1 MLRRFEAEQEEVPG
15 DRSKDSK
22 KFFANIIEHPRNSGK
37 KKIIN
42 FSIGIQKGCGQKD
55 QKGNDRIG
63 EK

>member
-42 FSIGIQKGCGQKD
+42 FFHQNPKGMRSK
-55 QKGNDRIG
+55 RS
-63 EK
+63 ERE